1 MEKRN
6 NLFIC
11 IFIAVSIILFVCVV
25 PLILVTSYSQIYT
38 SMYKEETMLPYAYD
52 NLQNSDIDTKYKDY
66 VTIIKKSTESA
77 LQRMQSGYSALFT
90 YYTVYTGLLLLV
102 AGIGLKKHG
111 ANISKVCVITSILL
125 FICVIIYM
133 VI

>member
-11 IFIAVSIILFVCVV
+11 ILSAIIIALFIYVV
-25 PLILVTSYSQIYT
+25 PLVLVNSYSEIYT
-38 SMYKEETMLPYAYD
+38 NMYNEGNMLSTAYD
-52 NLQNSDIDTKYKDY
+52 NLRNSAIDTQYKDS
-66 VTIIKKSTESA
+66 VTIIRKSTNSA
-77 LQRMQSGYSALFT
+77 LQRMQSGYSILFT
-90 YYTVYTGLLLLV
+90 YYTVCVGLLLLV
-102 AGIGLKKHG
+102 AGIFLKKFN

-125 FICVIIYM
+125 FVCAIVYM